1 MGDDPF
7 SEMFS
12 EMPPWNASHEHSCR
26 GQVFNLAR
34 IVAAAFQDV
43 ISRSRQRDSF
53 ASTPSS
59 PSPVNLA
66 LLHEDER
73 NSSPENEELAAF
85 DLTTLC
91 PDSTRR
97 VNVGQC

>member
-1 MGDDPF
+1 MGDDPL
-7 SEMFS
+7 SEMS
-12 EMPPWNASHEHSCR
+12 PWNASHEHSGR
-26 GQVFNLAR
+26 GHVFNLAR

-59 PSPVNLA
+59 PSPVIS
-66 LLHEDER
+66 R
-73 NSSPENEELAAF
+73 SFPKTSVMPSPENEELAAF

>member
-7 SEMFS
+7 SEMS
-12 EMPPWNASHEHSCR
+12 PWNASHEHSCR
-26 GQVFNLAR
+26 GHVFNLAR

-43 ISRSRQRDSF
+43 VSGSRQRNPF
-53 ASTPSS
+53 ASTAVLSFPCH
-59 PSPVNLA
+59 LA

-85 DLTTLC
+85 DFNYALS
-91 PDSTRR
+91 DHHQAR
-97 VNVGQC
+97 